1 MNFPL
6 VLAADFGGIIFL
18 LFALV
23 SFISWVI
30 NQAKGAQRVPPP
42 RRPNQPGP
50 QRNPQ
55 VQREIERFLRE
66 AGGQQRPQKPVVEV
80 DDIEIVE
87 APRSRRPPAKRKL
100 VEKPRPA
107 QRPSSPG
114 AKPAADRPGQRLSDR
129 HLAPSTPSAV
139 ASEHLPQRVAAEQLP
154 HDVARSVSEHLG
166 VFAAGAA
173 AGVTSRKQKGSSAAF
188 LTELRSPRGIRAA
201 IVMQEILQRPR
212 ALRRRTS

>member
-23 SFISWVI
+23 SFISWLI
-30 NQAKGAQRVPPP
+30 NQAKGAQQAPPP

-87 APRSRRPPAKRKL
+87 TPRSRRPPAKRKL
-100 VEKPRPA
+100 VEKPRPS
-107 QRPSSPG
+107 QRPSLQG
-114 AKPAADRPGQRLSDR
+114 AKPAADRPGQRLADR
-129 HLAPSTPSAV
+129 HLAPAAQSAV

-154 HDVARSVSEHLG
+154 HDVARSVSEQLG
-166 VFAAGAA
+166 VFAAGSAT
-173 AGVTSRKQKGSSAAF
+173 GVSSRKQKGSSAAF

-201 IVMQEILQRPR
+201 IIMQEILQRPR